1 MKGADM
7 VFSSAILRGLLAV
20 AAPFGCG
27 IFCWEERRKNMNK
40 KLRWITETAIL
51 LALLV
56 SLQALT
62 KGFGQLV
69 TGSCVNAI
77 LAIAVLVG
85 GLGCGITVALVSP
98 VLAFLLGIAP
108 QILTVPAIMAGNTVY
123 VVLLFVIA
131 GKSKNIV
138 RKIAAWVVAAA
149 AKFAALYAIVVG
161 LICGVLSEGLLA
173 SGAMKPPM
181 LEALPATFSWPQLF
195 TALIGGAV
203 ALLIV
208 PVLRKALKK

>member
-1 MKGADM
+1 
-7 VFSSAILRGLLAV
+7 
-20 AAPFGCG
+20 
-27 IFCWEERRKNMNK
+27 MNK

-56 SLQALT
+56 TLQALT

-77 LAIAVLVG
+77 LAVAALVG
-85 GLGCGITVALVSP
+85 GLGCGITVALISP
-98 VLAFLLGIAP
+98 VLAFLLSIAP
-108 QILTVPAIMAGNTVY
+108 QILTVPAIMVGNTVY
-123 VVLLFVIA
+123 VLLLALIA
-131 GKSKNIV
+131 GKSKNIL
-138 RKIAAWVVAAA
+138 RKVIAWVVAAA

-161 LICGVLSEGLLA
+161 LICGVLAENLLA
-173 SGAMKPPM
+173 AGTLKEPM
-181 LEALPATFSWPQLF
+181 LKALPATFSWPQLI